1 MNCEKIRDYFMD
13 YIDGSLNDE
22 DRQMVDS
29 HLMNCKD
36 CREELVMLKALVY
49 DMGTDREEIQVPEDF
64 MNNLRERVRDTQ
76 SRGKRKIKPLRT
88 LLIAAVI
95 LTMSVVTVFAAK
107 EPILELIKLVNPQKR
122 IDTLVDK
129 GMGNRLNI
137 SKVDKDIKITI
148 KEVLADDAQTVISY
162 KIEDLKNGKEY
173 AAGFYFE
180 DITVKEKWGNSG
192 VSADTEMIAS
202 TSNFK
207 GQGTLTLLPIDTSE
221 KTIHLTFNKLR
232 EIADPKS
239 NIIEGSW
246 SFELPIKKY
255 AGKSYELNS
264 TVKIDNYTITFDKLT
279 ISPTMTKLSYKLLGG
294 KIEGNQLTKKIIG
307 LEDLIITSGDKQYK
321 SYEFAQVQM
330 SPPNSIEFGNNE
342 MRFETMYFDDPKEL
356 EIHIKRINTQT
367 HEDKPVEYDIKL
379 DSSERQ
385 EFDYRGT
392 KISIENLKVEED
404 ITFDIVQSSDYAN
417 SKLAWFEF
425 RPQGEWGA
433 DRYFSTVGN
442 YEVLYYLDKDN
453 KKYQYMDALLLWD
466 KLRDKNPLLRIEKTK
481 CILHP
486 KGKLDI
492 KKEKSIKM
500 IIDTYQETIFVD
512 GTAKIKLK

>member
-1 MNCEKIRDYFMD
+1 MNCERIRDYFID
-13 YIDGSLNDE
+13 YIDGSLNTE
-22 DRQMVDS
+22 EKQMVES
-29 HLMNCKD
+29 HLKD
-36 CREELVMLKALVY
+36 CKECSEELVMLRDLVS
-49 DMGTDREEIQVPEDF
+49 DLSKDREEIQIPESF
-64 MNNLRERVRDTQ
+64 MNNLKERVNDTQ
-76 SRGKRKIKPLRT
+76 FGGRRKIKPLRT

-95 LTMSVVTVFAAK
+95 LTMSVATVFAAK
-107 EPILELIKLVNPQKR
+107 EPIMELIKLVNPQKR

-129 GMGNRLNI
+129 GMGHRLNI
-137 SKVDKDIKITI
+137 SKVDKDIKITV

-162 KIEDLKNGKEY
+162 KIEDLKDGKEY
-173 AAGFYFE
+173 SAGYYFE
-180 DITVKEKWGNSG
+180 DVTVKEKWGISG
-192 VSADTEMIAS
+192 EAADTEMIVSA
-202 TSNFK
+202 SNFK
-207 GQGTLTLLPIDTSE
+207 GEGTLTLSPIDTSE

-232 EIADPKS
+232 ETADTKS
-239 NIIEGSW
+239 NIIEGNW

-307 LEDLIITSGDKQYK
+307 LEDLIITSGGKQYK

-330 SPPNSIEFGNNE
+330 SPPNSIEYGNNE
-342 MRFETMYFDDPKEL
+342 MRFESMYFDNPKEL

-367 HEDKPVEYDIKL
+367 YEDKPVEYNIRL
-379 DSSERQ
+379 DSGERQ

-392 KISIENLKVEED
+392 KIAIENLMVQED

-417 SKLAWFEF
+417 SKFAWFEF

-433 DRYFSTVGN
+433 DRHFSTVGN
-442 YEVLYYLDKDN
+442 YEGLYYLDKDN

-466 KLRDKNPLLRIEKTK
+466 KLRDKNPVLVIEKTK

-486 KGKLDI
+486 KGNLDI
-492 KKEKSIKM
+492 KNEKSFKM
-500 IIDTYQETIFVD
+500 IVDTYQETIFID
-512 GTAKIKLK
+512 GTAKLTLK